1 MKCSAVTM
9 IAFVTLVVGTP
20 ALAQNHES
28 TLAALILKSYKLL
41 PFDSQVM
48 DDFEKY
54 LGIQRY
60 FQAGPIKNLVGR
72 SMLCP

>member
-54 LGIQRY
+54 VSVFRDIFKPAQ
-60 FQAGPIKNLVGR
+60 
-72 SMLCP
+72 

>member
-9 IAFVTLVVGTP
+9 IDFVTFGVVATP

-41 PFDSQVM
+41 AFDSQVM
-48 DDFEKY
+48 D
-54 LGIQRY
+54 ISRNTPRY
-60 FQAGPIKNLVGR
+60 SEIFSSRPDKKI
-72 SMLCP
+72 